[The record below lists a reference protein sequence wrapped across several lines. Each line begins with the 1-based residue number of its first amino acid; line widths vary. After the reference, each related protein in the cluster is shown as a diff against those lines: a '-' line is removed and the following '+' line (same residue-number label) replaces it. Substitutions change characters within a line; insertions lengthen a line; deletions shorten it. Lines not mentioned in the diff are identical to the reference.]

1 MSGGPTGPANAPYW
15 KTALVLWGL
24 SLVGALMVLPY
35 AVALESK
42 ALAAVA
48 ARTHLSLPTLLAL
61 STTQTAVLLLVA
73 VGIGLAASRRLG
85 LATPLIGAIVS
96 KTPLPKYTAVTILLA
111 GALGIAAGVLLLAMD
126 HWLFAPL
133 PSVAALIKSAGKG
146 AGHPQAWQGLLASFY
161 GAFGEEILM
170 RLGLMSVVAILLR
183 TIARWLG
190 ASREVA
196 LPSGVF
202 WTANIITAIIFG
214 LGHLPATAAIVPL
227 STPLVVRAVVLN
239 GTAGI
244 VYGWLFRR
252 FGLEW
257 AMASHFCTDIVLH
270 VVAGG

>member
-1 MSGGPTGPANAPYW
+1 MSGAPTGPAKAPYW

-24 SLVGALMVLPY
+24 SLVGAVVVLPY
-35 AVALESK
+35 AVALETK
-42 ALAAVA
+42 ALAAAA
-48 ARTHLSLPTLLAL
+48 ARTHLSLPILLAL
-61 STTQTAVLLLVA
+61 STAQTAVLLLVS
-73 VGIGLAASRRLG
+73 VGIGLVASRSLG
-85 LATPLIGAIVS
+85 LATPLIGAILS
-96 KTPLPKYTAVTILLA
+96 RTPLPKYTALTLLLA
-111 GALGIAAGVLLLAMD
+111 TALGVATGVLLLAMD

-133 PSVAALIKSAGKG
+133 PSVAALIRSAGKG

-170 RLGLMSVVAILLR
+170 RLGLMSIIAILLR

-190 ASREVA
+190 ASREVR
-196 LPSGVF
+196 LPSSVF
-202 WTANIITAIIFG
+202 WTANILTAVVFG

-227 STPLVVRAVVLN
+227 STALVVRAIVLN